1 MSNKLIQSFLL
12 RAAVCLLAAGTLFL
26 SSCASQTGT
35 IGDLSYDAKEQQII
49 NQARAV
55 GAAGG
60 AAAGYLI
67 GKNNDIGGLGGAAL
81 GALLGGV
88 AGDAV
93 GKNQAQN
100 AQDVRLNNDQLR
112 EAIAITRE
120 NNDRLVAYNR
130 SVATRIAEIRRKPKE
145 EQSLLAKAELKDV
158 KVSLKETEEY
168 TDNRKA
174 SQAKM
179 PESQASAY
187 ATEIRR
193 GEREQTR
200 LAGYR
205 DELQKMSL
213 TAN

>member
-12 RAAVCLLAAGTLFL
+12 RAAVCFLAAGTLFL
-26 SSCASQTGT
+26 SGCASQTGT

-49 NQARAV
+49 NQSRAV
-55 GAAGG
+55 GAVGG
-60 AAAGYLI
+60 AAAGYFI
-67 GKNNDIGGLGGAAL
+67 GRNNDIGGLGGAAL
-81 GALLGGV
+81 GGLLGGV

-93 GKNQAQN
+93 GKKQAQN
-100 AQDVRLNNDQLR
+100 AQEVRLSNDQLR
-112 EAIAITRE
+112 EAIAVTRQ

-145 EQSLLAKAELKDV
+145 EQPLLAKAELNDV